1 VTRTPLRLTLPVT
14 PRSSREQLRTVLP
27 RNLWREL
34 APAATGVKPAGPLL
48 LGFHGTGF
56 MDACFAWLAGTGG
69 LPPQKAWRDWCE
81 PPAAMLA
88 RAGTAAYPATI
99 QRGRPWGLEIETD
112 RRGLDAD
119 GVLPVGSPPWL
130 RKLYLPQHDRFTVVL
145 LELICLAAGWPPLD
159 RQRIKEAG
167 LLVRRLRRGDPGGA
181 EQWEDWIATDA
192 RHGRWQLP
200 PQGWEQDL
208 GRDPASRPGLASQP
222 LALAPT
228 TLAGMGKRC
237 VLHGF
242 LSLTSAEQEVPESPP
257 PVDTRAAAAQALGNL
272 AQARLDAL
280 ITAPSSRWQPR
291 LELLLGPPMIPG
303 LLTDTVLPAA
313 PGAPDINRAGN
324 QLRADFLANP
334 WPGMNP
340 ADIPGVDA
348 VDVLLEQALL
358 VLIERVFET
367 TSPPPRNLFDSDT
380 AGSVISGSV
389 LWSQGVL
396 AGQGTSVVADGL
408 QALRNALQNP
418 GAALPSPLTPA
429 LGIGDPDDWDVF
441 VRNRLDRLLRFW
453 ITGQSLPVSD
463 QIRLTRLQDHLL
475 PALLAAALVRARGCR
490 LALAA
495 AMNTS
500 QVIPQ
505 DLLAREPGPAPP
517 LRILTRSLH
526 SLADLG
532 EGLESFLAIEE
543 ERGSGGGL
551 VPWGDYTPPADDV
564 RLKRVDRSLRELAAH
579 YEPFEAQLAEAGAQV
594 RFELRQRAD
603 ALETAMG
610 LALNTLRQA
619 INHQAASPGMPS
631 LLEWGLDLLE
641 PPAAGL
647 LLLPGLGV
655 GVPARLADF
664 TADVA
669 TRYVQAGGSG
679 GEAVAEAL
687 VAAQL
692 RRPRFDAHHIY
703 AVQAWVRVSGRIPE
717 EAERLIWSP
726 RSEPF
731 VLAEPMDLLGSQPQ
745 AVPLPDLP
753 RLLRDLTRLR
763 KTGANPFLTLVP
775 PPRSGAEGGGGGLE
789 SLRRDWG
796 MGTPVALVAP
806 VLAIAGLGLLTSAL
820 RTLSRLPGFAWV
832 RQVVVRS
839 PAPERRP

>member
-34 APAATGVKPAGPLL
+34 APAATGVEPAGPLL

-56 MDACFAWLAGTGG
+56 MDDCFAWLASTGG

-81 PPAAMLA
+81 PPAALLA
-88 RAGTAAYPATI
+88 RAGLAAYPASI
-99 QRGRPWGLEIETD
+99 VRGRPWGLAQEASSF
-112 RRGLDAD
+112 GLAAD
-119 GVLPVGSPPWL
+119 GVPVGSPPWL
-130 RKLYLPQHDRFTVVL
+130 RKLYLPQHDRFTVVV

-159 RQRIKEAG
+159 RARIKEAG

-200 PQGWEQDL
+200 PQGWEQDP

-222 LALAPT
+222 LVLAPT

-237 VLHGF
+237 VLHGY

-257 PVDTRAAAAQALGNL
+257 PVDTRAAAASELQQRATAQLQSLG
-272 AQARLDAL
+272 AG
-280 ITAPSSRWQPR
+280 TAATVWLPPKSLVLS
-291 LELLLGPPMIPG
+291 LLR
-303 LLTDTVLPAA
+303 DTVLP
-313 PGAPDINRAGN
+313 
-324 QLRADFLANP
+324 
-334 WPGMNP
+334 P
-340 ADIPGVDA
+340 ATTLTSSGSSNDA
-348 VDVLLEQALL
+348 YLEDALKLL
-358 VLIERVFET
+358 VIAALD
-367 TSPPPRNLFDSDT
+367 SNLFSGDVS
-380 AGSVISGSV
+380 GSVISGQI
-389 LWSQGVL
+389 LWTQAVAAL
-396 AGQGTSVVADGL
+396 NLPAGINGL
-408 QALRNALQNP
+408 MQARLEQLLDLWFTGQALPNDLEPPAPPFQDQRGLFQNK
-418 GAALPSPLTPA
+418 
-429 LGIGDPDDWDVF
+429 
-441 VRNRLDRLLRFW
+441 
-453 ITGQSLPVSD
+453 
-463 QIRLTRLQDHLL
+463 LL

-495 AMNTS
+495 AMNGA
-500 QVIPQ
+500 QGEPVN
-505 DLLAREPGPAPP
+505 DLKSIEAGRARA
-517 LRILTRSLH
+517 RH

-532 EGLESFLAIEE
+532 EGLESFLATER

-551 VPWGDYTPPADDV
+551 APWGSYTPPANAQQ
-564 RLKRVDRSLRELAAH
+564 LERVDRTLRALAEH
-579 YEPFEAQLAEAGAQV
+579 YAPFEAKLAEVGAQV
-594 RFELRQRAD
+594 RFVLSEKATQLESAMRA
-603 ALETAMG
+603 
-610 LALNTLRQA
+610 A
-619 INHQAASPGMPS
+619 IPAMPS
-631 LLEWGLDLLE
+631 LLERGVDLLE
-641 PPAAGL
+641 PPALGL
-647 LLLPGLGV
+647 LLLPGLGD
-655 GVPARLADF
+655 GLTSRITAITTETIARYQDLSLSNA
-664 TADVA
+664 
-669 TRYVQAGGSG
+669 QP
-679 GEAVAEAL
+679 VAEAL
-687 VAAQL
+687 VVRGL
-692 RRPRFDAHHIY
+692 TRPRFDAHHIY
-703 AVQAWVRVSGRIPE
+703 AVQAWVRVGGQVPE

-731 VLAEPMDLLGSQPQ
+731 VLAEPLDLLGSQPQ

-763 KTGANPFLTLVP
+763 KAGANPFLTLVP

-832 RQVVVRS
+832 RQVVVPS